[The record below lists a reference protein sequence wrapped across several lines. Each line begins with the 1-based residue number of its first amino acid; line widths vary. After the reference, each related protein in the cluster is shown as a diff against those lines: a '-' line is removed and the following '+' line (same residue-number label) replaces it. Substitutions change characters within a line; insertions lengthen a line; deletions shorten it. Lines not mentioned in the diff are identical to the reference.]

1 MDGQPPRQ
9 AEWKTIDMFRHVVP
23 PRLTQG
29 SNQADRSDRLFRA
42 LNDGA
47 CGVAP
52 LYVHV
57 PTALARGVSRVA
69 LARRPQHPATRR
81 ARVVDL
87 SSCSWIQ
94 L

>member
-42 LNDGA
+42 VNDGA
-47 CGVAP
+47 CGVA
-52 LYVHV
+52 HS
-57 PTALARGVSRVA
+57 TF
-69 LARRPQHPATRR
+69 R
-81 ARVVDL
+81 ARPGVRFNTLALL
-87 SSCSWIQ
+87 SSLIIHSET
-94 L
+94 